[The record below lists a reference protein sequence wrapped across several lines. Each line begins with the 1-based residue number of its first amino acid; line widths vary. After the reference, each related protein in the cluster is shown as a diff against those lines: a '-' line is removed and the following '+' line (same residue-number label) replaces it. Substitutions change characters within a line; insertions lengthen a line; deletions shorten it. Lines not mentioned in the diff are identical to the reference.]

1 MEFDLLAPP
10 LSPCKCRRRG
20 RSRGADR
27 RQCVLVVLD
36 WWSLEV
42 ELSRGRSRERA
53 VVLARPSRRRR
64 IRGGRSQWS
73 IRRQRIGNER
83 A

>member
-1 MEFDLLAPP
+1 
-10 LSPCKCRRRG
+10 
-20 RSRGADR
+20 
-27 RQCVLVVLD
+27 
-36 WWSLEV
+36 V
-42 ELSRGRSRERA
+42 ELSRGPSRERA